1 MLGFLTPV
9 GKEAVGPLTNAEAAE
24 MFWRTLPRDD
34 PVAAQKAVCAALA
47 DPVALGSPGMDEL
60 RALLALDQRT
70 GMLVDRLL
78 VNCVAGNPHS
88 PSLKTHSFQA
98 AFELCRSFGQ
108 AHGQFLR
115 SMRARSSR
123 WREYLPYVLLR
134 MFQHRQMELLLRPFA
149 VERSIWFSWKELHEA
164 YRFAQSCEILHDELP
179 INRRNSPSVSGT
191 TLEREY
197 VHVLLQELTNGGQFP
212 PDEAL
217 WVNRRIPRWT
227 RAVALVPH
235 GGRSAE
241 PWFAV
246 DLDGDAGLV
255 RSNREME
262 GMFVC
267 LDMAPVLESIRN
279 EIAMLRDVPSRPNR
293 ISSLARGR
301 QLKVLSKLIVLC
313 TPERPVIA
321 RRGER
326 KLIALTVEVAVG
338 LSQILEELRCTMDG
352 VAATAPP
359 TVAMSER
366 GTAKF
371 GGQAEEP
378 LGGST
383 VTHWPTSAG
392 SAGRLQLTMV
402 DRSDSGCRLHGPTL
416 GTNPIIP
423 GALIAFRE
431 EAAAPWT
438 LAVVRRVK
446 KRLAGKRIEI
456 GAEFLGRDPRRIVFD
471 SATETGSARP
481 ATGVPA
487 RFAALYLP
495 ESTRYPALP
504 LKTLILPSCGLAPE
518 DRLSVRS
525 RTDGGTIQ
533 LKEPLEEQSDFI
545 WSPFE
550 ILDRWLRDEPASA
563 EEEEASKAQ

>member
-1 MLGFLTPV
+1 MFGFLTPV
-9 GKEAVGPLTNAEAAE
+9 GKEVLGPLTNAAAAE

-34 PVAAQKAVCAALA
+34 PVAAQKSVCAALA

-60 RALLALDQRT
+60 RALLALDQRA

-78 VNCVAGNPHS
+78 VNCVIRNPQS
-88 PSLKTHSFQA
+88 PSLKTQSFQA

-108 AHGQFLR
+108 THGQFLR
-115 SMRARSSR
+115 SMRDRSAR
-123 WREYLPYVLLR
+123 WREYLPYVALR
-134 MFQHRQMELLLRPFA
+134 LFQHRQMELMLRPFA

-164 YRFAQSCEILHDELP
+164 YRFAQSSELLHDELP
-179 INRRNSPSVSGT
+179 INRRDSASALGT

-197 VHVLLQELTNGGQFP
+197 IHVLLQELMNGGQFP
-212 PDEAL
+212 PYEAF
-217 WVNRRIPRWT
+217 WVNQSIPRWS
-227 RAVALVPH
+227 
-235 GGRSAE
+235 RSVVLAS
-241 PWFAV
+241 PSAPSSKPRFIV

-255 RSNREME
+255 RSDREVE
-262 GMFVC
+262 GTVLG

-279 EIAMLRDVPSRPNR
+279 EIALLRDTPSRPKKG
-293 ISSLARGR
+293 SSLGRGR
-301 QLKVLSKLIVLC
+301 QLKVLNKLDVLC
-313 TPERPVIA
+313 APERPVIA

-326 KLIALTVEVAVG
+326 KPIALTFEVAVG
-338 LSQILEELRCTMDG
+338 LSQILDELRCTADG
-352 VAATAPP
+352 VAVTASQTAP
-359 TVAMSER
+359 MSER
-366 GTAKF
+366 GTATAV
-371 GGQAEEP
+371 GVQAEEP

-383 VTHWPTSAG
+383 VTQWPTSAG
-392 SAGRLQLTMV
+392 NAGRSQLTMV

-431 EAAAPWT
+431 DAASPWT

-456 GAEFLGRDPRRIVFD
+456 GAEFLGRDPRRIIFD
-471 SATETGSARP
+471 SATESGAAKP

-495 ESTRYPALP
+495 ESTRYPVLP
-504 LKTLILPSCGLAPE
+504 LRTLILPSCGLAPE
-518 DRLSVRS
+518 DCLSVRS
-525 RTDGGTIQ
+525 RTDGGTVQ

-550 ILDRWLRDEPASA
+550 ILDRWLRDEPASL
-563 EEEEASKAQ
+563 EETSKAQ